1 MTERSET
8 LTDTEPETEATAP
21 ESPATADSSPRP
33 DDAPVPPPMFMNRY
47 FIGAVAA
54 FIIFVIISFSGL
66 KPSSEV
72 IVKTLGVVITL
83 AAAAWFM
90 IKPWK

>member
-1 MTERSET
+1 MSEKMQT
-8 LTDTEPETEATAP
+8 
-21 ESPATADSSPRP
+21 SPNASGN
-33 DDAPVPPPMFMNRY
+33 APVEPIPMFRNRY
-47 FIGAVAA
+47 FIGSVVA

-72 IVKTLGVVITL
+72 IVKTLGVVLVVGTVV
-83 AAAAWFM
+83 WFA

>member
-1 MTERSET
+1 MTDRSET
-8 LTDTEPETEATAP
+8 LTDTEPEAGEREPSA
-21 ESPATADSSPRP
+21 ADAEKP
-33 DDAPVPPPMFMNRY
+33 DVVEPIPMFMNRY

-83 AAAAWFM
+83 GAAAWFM
-90 IKPWK
+90 VKPWK

>member
-1 MTERSET
+1 MMTENTSVETEEKPETGEETEDT
-8 LTDTEPETEATAP
+8 LTEEEIPT
-21 ESPATADSSPRP
+21 
-33 DDAPVPPPMFMNRY
+33 VPPEPLPMFRNKY
-47 FIGAVAA
+47 FIGAVTA

-83 AAAAWFM
+83 GVALWYTY
-90 IKPWK
+90 KPWK

>member
-8 LTDTEPETEATAP
+8 EFETDIDTPPTEAP
-21 ESPATADSSPRP
+21 EAESDGDYEVVSEPI
-33 DDAPVPPPMFMNRY
+33 PMFSNRY

-72 IVKTLGVVITL
+72 IVKTLGVILTIGT
-83 AAAAWFM
+83 AAWFM